1 MSEDSSDSGG
11 RWGEK
16 GREGKRKRKNRELGY
31 GEELTLTHPSKDTSL
46 DTHHLPALPA
56 NPLCPGT
63 VGPTVTQSE
72 QRGLEVNKDGL

>member
-1 MSEDSSDSGG
+1 MKTVRTAGDGG
-11 RWGEK
+11 ERRVGK
-16 GREGKRKRKNRELGY
+16 GREREKIEKLGY
-31 GEELTLTHPSKDTSL
+31 GKELPLKDTSL

-72 QRGLEVNKDGL
+72 QRGLKVKKGSL

>member
-1 MSEDSSDSGG
+1 MKTVRTAGNSGE
-11 RWGEK
+11 R
-16 GREGKRKRKNRELGY
+16 RVGKRRERKNRELGY

-56 NPLCPGT
+56 NPLCPGA

-72 QRGLEVNKDGL
+72 QRGLEVNKGSL